1 MEGKKMKAGIAFI
14 VSIVWPA
21 LYILILLGAALG
33 LVIGVMLLID
43 SARVM
48 QWNARLNR
56 WISTESAARVLDQS
70 RDVKRLVYRQ
80 HRVVGLLV
88 IAGGLFAL
96 DVLTF
101 GLHTTPLLRALKSL
115 GNPTALALAVDS
127 ARAFLIAGNVVAVMA
142 GVILCFRPSLLKGV
156 EAWADRQ
163 YSAPLSA
170 SALDEPIY
178 RPDAFVRDHP
188 KMAGTLITAGSV
200 FILASLGIA
209 RWI

>member
-1 MEGKKMKAGIAFI
+1 MKAGIAFI
-14 VSIVWPA
+14 VSILWPA

-33 LVIGVMLLID
+33 LVIGVMLLVD

-48 QWNARLNR
+48 QWNAYLNR
-56 WISTESAARVLDQS
+56 WISTENAARVLDQS
-70 RDVKRLVYRQ
+70 RDVKHYVYRR

-88 IAGGLFAL
+88 IAGSLFAL
-96 DVLTF
+96 DVLAF
-101 GLHTTPLLRALKSL
+101 GLRTPLLLRVLRPL
-115 GNPTALALAVDS
+115 GNPTALALFVDS
-127 ARAFLIAGNVVAVMA
+127 TRIFLVSGNIAALVA

-163 YSAPLSA
+163 YSTPLPNKS
-170 SALDEPIY
+170 LDEPNY

-188 KMAGTLITAGSV
+188 KLVGALIAAGSV
-200 FILASLGIA
+200 FILASLGVA

>member
-1 MEGKKMKAGIAFI
+1 MKAAIALI
-14 VSIVWPA
+14 VSILWPV

-48 QWNARLNR
+48 QWNAYLNR
-56 WISTESAARVLDQS
+56 WISTENAARVLDQS
-70 RDVKRLVYRQ
+70 RDVKHFVYRR
-80 HRVVGLLV
+80 HRVIGLLV
-88 IAGGLFAL
+88 IAGALFAL
-96 DVLTF
+96 DVLAF
-101 GLHTTPLLRALKSL
+101 RLQTTPLLRALRPL

-127 ARAFLIAGNVVAVMA
+127 ARVFLVSGNAVALVA

-163 YSAPLSA
+163 FSTPLPNKS
-170 SALDEPIY
+170 LDEPNY

-188 KMAGTLITAGSV
+188 KLVGALVAAGSV
-200 FILASLGIA
+200 FILASLGT

>member
-1 MEGKKMKAGIAFI
+1 MKAAIAFI
-14 VSIVWPA
+14 VSILWPV
-21 LYILILLGAALG
+21 LYVLILVGAGLG
-33 LVIGVMLLID
+33 LVVGVMLLID

-48 QWNARLNR
+48 QWNAYLNR
-56 WISTESAARVLDQS
+56 WVSTENAARVLDQS
-70 RDVKRLVYRQ
+70 RDVKHYVYRR

-88 IAGGLFAL
+88 IAGSLFAL
-96 DVLTF
+96 DVLAF
-101 GLHTTPLLRALKSL
+101 GLRTPLLLRVLRPL
-115 GNPTALALAVDS
+115 GNPTALALFVDS
-127 ARAFLIAGNVVAVMA
+127 TRVFLVSGNIAALVA

-163 YSAPLSA
+163 YSTPLPNKS
-170 SALDEPIY
+170 LDEPNY

-188 KMAGTLITAGSV
+188 KLVGALIAAGSV

>member
-1 MEGKKMKAGIAFI
+1 MEGKKMKAAIAFI
-14 VSIVWPA
+14 VSILWPV
-21 LYILILLGAALG
+21 LYVLILLGAGLG
-33 LVIGVMLLID
+33 LVVGVMLLID

-48 QWNARLNR
+48 QWNAYLNR
-56 WISTESAARVLDQS
+56 WISTENAARVLDQS
-70 RDVKRLVYRQ
+70 RDVKHFVYRR

-88 IAGGLFAL
+88 IAGSLFAL
-96 DVLTF
+96 DVLAF
-101 GLHTTPLLRALKSL
+101 GLRTTPLLRALRPL
-115 GNPTALALAVDS
+115 GNPTALALFVDS
-127 ARAFLIAGNVVAVMA
+127 MRVFLVAGNIAALIA

-163 YSAPLSA
+163 FSTPLPNKS
-170 SALDEPIY
+170 LDEPNY

-188 KMAGTLITAGSV
+188 KLVGALVAAGSV

>member
-1 MEGKKMKAGIAFI
+1 MEGSKMKAAIAFI
-14 VSIVWPA
+14 VSILWPV
-21 LYILILLGAALG
+21 LYVLILVGAGLG
-33 LVIGVMLLID
+33 LVVGVMLLID

-48 QWNARLNR
+48 QWNAYLNR
-56 WISTESAARVLDQS
+56 WISTENAARVLDQS
-70 RDVKRLVYRQ
+70 RDVKHFVYRR

-88 IAGGLFAL
+88 IAGSLFAL
-96 DVLTF
+96 DVLSF
-101 GLHTTPLLRALKSL
+101 GLRTPLLLRVLRPL
-115 GNPTALALAVDS
+115 GNPTALALFVDS
-127 ARAFLIAGNVVAVMA
+127 TRVFLVAGNIAALIA

-163 YSAPLSA
+163 FSTPLPSK
-170 SALDEPIY
+170 SLDEPNY

-188 KMAGTLITAGSV
+188 KLVGALVAAGSL